1 MDKRELRVI
10 ARSKIRQLSLEYK
23 QKSSKII
30 ACKVINLDEYHKA
43 QNIFIYL
50 STSNEPDT
58 KFIIRK
64 CLEDGKNVYIPKCI
78 DQKMFAVK
86 YTDNLKENK
95 YGILEPIELFDT
107 IKVDKIDTAVIPCL
121 MASLDKRRLGHGKGY
136 YDRFLNSDI
145 FKLCLCFKE
154 LLSDEIVMDEHDIY
168 MDLVVHE

>member
-30 ACKVINLDEYHKA
+30 TNKVINLDEYQKA

-58 KFIIRK
+58 EFIIRK

-107 IKVDKIDTAVIPCL
+107 IKVDKIDIAVIPCL

>member
-10 ARSKIRQLSLEYK
+10 ARSKIRQLSSEYK
-23 QKSSKII
+23 QNSSRII
-30 ACKVINLDEYHKA
+30 ADKVINLKEYQKA

-58 KFIIRK
+58 KLIIKK

-78 DQKMFAVK
+78 EQKMYAVK

-95 YGILEPIELFDT
+95 YGILEPVDLFDT
-107 IKVDKIDTAVIPCL
+107 IKVDKIDVAVIPCL
-121 MASLDKRRLGHGKGY
+121 MASLDNRRLGHGKGY
-136 YDRFLNSDI
+136 YVYFLNKEI

>member
-10 ARSKIRQLSLEYK
+10 ARSKIRQLSSEYK
-23 QKSSKII
+23 QNSSRII
-30 ACKVINLDEYHKA
+30 ADKVINLK
-43 QNIFIYL
+43 L
-50 STSNEPDT
+50 
-58 KFIIRK
+58 IIKK

-78 DQKMFAVK
+78 EQKMYAVK

-95 YGILEPIELFDT
+95 YGILEPVDLFDT
-107 IKVDKIDTAVIPCL
+107 IKVDKIDVAVIPCL
-121 MASLDKRRLGHGKGY
+121 MASLDNRRLGHGKGY
-136 YDRFLNSDI
+136 YDYFLNKEI